1 VRALVALAVPV
12 RALVA
17 LELAAPVRAL
27 VALELAV
34 PVRALVALEL
44 ARAAA
49 VPARG
54 QALVLGVLE
63 PAVLVAGQALE
74 LVVRAAEELAL
85 AVRAAALELAP
96 EPELVV
102 VEPGVLAW
110 LADSRPRCT
119 RSMPSHAARRRFMQA
134 TRLRKSRRCGRPRVS
149 RIRTG
154 SAATTWSRQ

>member
-1 VRALVALAVPV
+1 MALAVPA

-17 LELAAPVRAL
+17 LELAA
-27 VALELAV
+27 LELA
-34 PVRALVALEL
+34 VRALVALEL

-54 QALVLGVLE
+54 QALVLAVLEPAVLE

-74 LVVRAAEELAL
+74 LL
-85 AVRAAALELAP
+85 VRAAAELAP
-96 EPELVV
+96 GVV
-102 VEPGVLAW
+102 AW

-119 RSMPSHAARRRFMQA
+119 RSMPSHAARRRFIQP